1 MNFYHKRL
9 SPEERDRFLAWG
21 IQVALGKQPL
31 PEDAKPEPI
40 ELPVELEYQ
49 SEYDDEPVK
58 VKGKRRI
65 DPDSEEYG
73 TLKEHF
79 YKQFMKEHEPVFRE
93 IKDFRETREQFEQQ
107 VQQWQEQAADQEL
120 KSFVKQNGYNIPT
133 DGNIRQK
140 LEEILSAGETH
151 PYYRDT
157 QRLLAVAQVAQS
169 QGIGLAEAH
178 ELLYGESE
186 KKAKAVQQQ
195 RKDKQK
201 QSRNPLRPGIGN
213 VPVSDTDRFIDAL
226 NDPGAAASADLWSG
240 KL

>member
-107 VQQWQEQAADQEL
+107 VQQ
-120 KSFVKQNGYNIPT
+120 
-133 DGNIRQK
+133 
-140 LEEILSAGETH
+140 
-151 PYYRDT
+151 
-157 QRLLAVAQVAQS
+157 
-169 QGIGLAEAH
+169 
-178 ELLYGESE
+178 
-186 KKAKAVQQQ
+186 
-195 RKDKQK
+195 
-201 QSRNPLRPGIGN
+201 
-213 VPVSDTDRFIDAL
+213 
-226 NDPGAAASADLWSG
+226 
-240 KL
+240 